1 MAKPKNSPAR
11 AAEHT
16 AASDG
21 IVAQLPAQTPGLGA
35 DETPAGST
43 EASTRTPK
51 IATVLQLLQ
60 RANGATLDELVA
72 ATGWLPHSTRAALT
86 GLRKR
91 GHALTKNKADGVT
104 RYFITREGCPW
115 TA

>member
-1 MAKPKNSPAR
+1 MAKPKNSFTR

-21 IVAQLPAQTPGLGA
+21 IAPQLPGQTPGLGV

-60 RANGATLDELVA
+60 RADGATLDDLVA

-91 GHALTKNKADGVT
+91 GHALTRSKAAGLT
-104 RYFITREGCPW
+104 RYFVTREG
-115 TA
+115 